1 MNFND
6 YTLPD
11 LTNKTIVITGAN
23 SGIGLYCAKQFCK
36 QGAQVVIACRNKQRS
51 DKAIEDIKNEMPNAK
66 CQFIE
71 LDLMSFKSIKDF
83 VKSVEQLYPTVD
95 ILINNAGV
103 IFQSSKNISSDGFDS
118 HIATNCLGHFLLA
131 NKMLKLLKNSEDAKI
146 ITAVS
151 MAEKQ
156 GCFKVSKFAEA
167 GNLSWTNYAYSKI
180 AALMNSYQFNDKLKQ
195 AGITNVKSIACH
207 PGLTASNSPQMSAF
221 NKVLINFIGMPL
233 AKGTI
238 PMQMASTDD
247 NLKGGE
253 YIGFDGFLSLHGNVT
268 FNKSSKVTYDKKLQ
282 EELWN
287 KCEKLTDCKF
297 NQD

>member
-1 MNFND
+1 MFNN
-6 YTLPD
+6 YVIPD
-11 LTNKTIVITGAN
+11 LTGKKVIITGGN
-23 SGIGLYCAKQFCK
+23 SGIGLHAATKLAAK
-36 QGAQVVIACRNKQRS
+36 GAHVIIAARNKERALESIKEIQKRF
-51 DKAIEDIKNEMPNAK
+51 EDASCE
-66 CQFIE
+66 FIP
-71 LDLMSFKSIKDF
+71 LDLTSFKSIQKF
-83 VKSVEQLYPTVD
+83 IGTIKLNHPVID

-103 IFQSSKNISSDGFDS
+103 IFQSSKNISNDGFDS

-131 NKMLKLLKNSEDAKI
+131 NKMLKLLKNSENGKI

-156 GCFKVSKFAEA
+156 GCFKISKFAEA
-167 GNLSWTNYAYSKI
+167 GNLSWTNYTYSKI

-238 PMQMASTDD
+238 PMQVASTDD

-268 FNKSSKVTYDKKLQ
+268 FNKSSKVTYNKKLQ

-297 NQD
+297 NQN